1 MLEAKIK
8 KTDSNKRLQLSGC
21 RILGYIGLSHFISI
35 QGDGCKFPCPLQYD
49 RLPGDHCVNFNF
61 PVVK

>member
-8 KTDSNKRLQLSGC
+8 KTGSKKRPIMSGC
-21 RILGYIGLSHFISI
+21 FILGYIGLSHSI
-35 QGDGCKFPCPLQYD
+35 AMQGDGCKSPGPLQYD
-49 RLPGDHCVNFNF
+49 RLSGDHGVNFNF